1 MSSDIRVHRSERYQP
16 VSITSWQKILVGIR
30 SATHYIFFFHF
41 QGCIQYILEWSML
54 EFVIIIAISCG
65 SAIIEIMSIVMSL
78 YLIKN
83 IRIRNKDVQSWQWQ
97 MTANSDSGYHPNWN
111 NSHLQYW
118 SHGHDAFIRIST
130 GKIYDALISLWLH
143 FVDICFTK
151 TFRLSDLFEC
161 IKDLLL
167 SVEFLLL

>member
-1 MSSDIRVHRSERYQP
+1 
-16 VSITSWQKILVGIR
+16 
-30 SATHYIFFFHF
+30 
-41 QGCIQYILEWSML
+41 ML

-130 GKIYDALISLWLH
+130 EKNIWRINFFMTSFCGYLLCEDFLPQWAFWMHQGFAVVSRIFTTLTFENMYNCASLFEYAYQINFLE
-143 FVDICFTK
+143 FTK
-151 TFRLSDLFEC
+151 KWQGRFYGRHQRSTRDGAVVVTF
-161 IKDLLL
+161 KM
-167 SVEFLLL
+167 